1 MGDTHPHRRIRGNPA
16 TGQPPDVQKEHAE
29 MHPSTPETTTIRP
42 PGRLAVLALS
52 VLLVLGLAVPAAA
65 LPTSG
70 EDLPADDGDG
80 QPLDESHGMESIGAE
95 EAALA
100 PEYPTTDDP
109 RVGLAPGAG
118 NTAGEAALN
127 MQRLASMPLAPG
139 ASTNSDLAFFERDG
153 RRYAVSGNYNGFNL
167 YDVTDP
173 AAPALTTSVI
183 CPGSQNDVSVHGN
196 LLFMSVESTAAK
208 IDCTTGGANATNRFR
223 GIRIWDIS
231 DLAAPVQLPGVQT
244 CRGSHT
250 HTIVTKPGVED
261 TLWIYVSMTS
271 SVRAATEL
279 AGCSSASSLVDPN
292 TSNFSITVIEV
303 PLAAPET
310 AAIVNRNARIMSTC
324 GDNSCEADHA
334 NGSLNGLAFPNPQP
348 NYPEGSGREPG
359 GQSASQTSACHDITA
374 YPAIGLAAGAC
385 QGDGLLLDITDPPNP
400 RRIAHVRDYNFAY
413 WHSATFNNDGT
424 KVVFT
429 DEWGGGSGA
438 RCRATDPLS
447 WGANAVFD
455 IVQTA
460 NGPTME
466 WRSYF
471 KLPMVQTAQENCVAH
486 NGSLVP
492 VPGRDIMVQAWYQGG
507 TTVFD
512 FTDSA
517 NPVEIAYFDRGPV
530 NPTALVTGGFWS
542 SYWWNGTIIGNEIA
556 RGVDTFAL
564 TPSAALS
571 QLELDAA
578 RQVVTTTTNV
588 QHQQPIVWPTTYLTV
603 RAWHSA
609 ADRAGV
615 LAPNVSA
622 NVKKFV
628 DRAEA
633 AVSPA
638 SRNNAAA
645 QLRAVSNQVSGSSS
659 QEVGLRNALL
669 ALADVVAR

>member
-42 PGRLAVLALS
+42 PGRLVVLALS

-208 IDCTTGGANATNRFR
+208 IDCTTGGATAANRFR

-455 IVQTA
+455 IVQTP

-471 KLPMVQTAQENCVAH
+471 KLPMVQTNQENCVAH

-633 AVSPA
+633 AVSPP